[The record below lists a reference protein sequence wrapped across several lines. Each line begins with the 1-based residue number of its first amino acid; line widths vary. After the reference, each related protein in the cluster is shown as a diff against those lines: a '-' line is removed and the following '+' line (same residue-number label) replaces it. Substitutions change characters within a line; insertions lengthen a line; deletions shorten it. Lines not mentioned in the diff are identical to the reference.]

1 MEGCIADVRCPNC
14 GAPAKYD
21 IIKHQ
26 YLCSYCGGHAEIEEA
41 IAQKKGFRSILKSRI
56 KREAEKYHLISEECP
71 GCGAKIVV
79 EEGEAV
85 SDCAFCGAALVR
97 KTYLVSDNLP
107 EMIIP
112 FRITKEEAQ
121 NCLREWC
128 GKNVIRTEAK
138 HLKNKIDKLQGF
150 YLPYELIRGPVSSI
164 VSRSDGG
171 SRDYYCEGYVDD
183 IFVNGSRQL
192 DNLLL
197 DGMEPFEKD
206 ELKEFDF
213 GYVAGQRVKVTDI
226 DPKALEGRVD
236 EEVSSSYRPVVQK
249 TLETAAVDVSTS
261 TESIMRMPV
270 LLPVYY
276 VKDGMSMA
284 AVNGQTG
291 KVSVRAEKESHY
303 YFLPWWV
310 KAVLATLIISMV
322 VFAGFRLFGMPM
334 ETAVLITMLLAFFT
348 LIVTLCAYS
357 DTVKVDFRE
366 SAGHRI
372 LTTDNRPL
380 RRVDGTLVKDPQP
393 IKREA
398 VPPVFYEKIEG
409 KEQPVVLK
417 FTSAPRLAEM
427 VILAAVVLFL
437 PVIIALFL
445 NGFDFKKLN
454 LSGSAVWFCIMV
466 PVIPIYLLKFGRIEL
481 YERPWIY
488 RILEDGSKK
497 RYRKKP
503 DPDAVKET
511 AKIVLHGLFVPPVCF
526 GVWFGILCFGIICW
540 LTAFGY

>member
-1 MEGCIADVRCPNC
+1 MEGCIADVRCPDC
-14 GAPAKYD
+14 GAPANYD
-21 IIKHQ
+21 IIKQQ

-41 IAQKKGFRSILKSRI
+41 IAQKKGFRSILQSRI
-56 KREAEKYHLISEECP
+56 KRDAEKYHLISAECP

-97 KTYLVSDNLP
+97 KTYLVSDDLP

-112 FRITKEEAQ
+112 FRITQEEAQ
-121 NCLREWC
+121 NCLQDWCRQNAVRREA
-128 GKNVIRTEAK
+128 N
-138 HLKNKIDKLQGF
+138 HLKNKIDQLQGF
-150 YLPYELIRGPVSSI
+150 YLPYELIRGPVSSV

-171 SRDYYCEGYVDD
+171 SRNYHCEGYVDD

-197 DGMEPFEKD
+197 DGMEPFEIE

-226 DPKALEGRVD
+226 DPKTLAGRVD
-236 EEVSSSYRPVVQK
+236 EEVSTSYRPVVQK
-249 TLETAAVDVSTS
+249 TLETAAVDVNTS
-261 TESIMRMPV
+261 TESVLRMPV

-276 VKDGMSMA
+276 VKDGDGMA

-291 KVSVRAEKESHY
+291 KVSVRAETESHY
-303 YFLPWWV
+303 YFLPWWL
-310 KAVLATLIISMV
+310 KAVLATLIISAV
-322 VFAGFRLFGMPM
+322 VFAGFLLFGMQM
-334 ETAVLITMLLAFFT
+334 EMALLITGMLAFFT

-357 DTVKVDFRE
+357 DTVKVPFRG
-366 SAGHRI
+366 SAGHKI
-372 LTTDNRPL
+372 FTTDDRPL
-380 RRVDGTLVKDPQP
+380 RRIDGVLEKDPKP
-393 IKREA
+393 LKRS
-398 VPPVFYEKIEG
+398 VTPPVFFEKIEG
-409 KEQPVVLK
+409 TEQPVVLK
-417 FTSAPRLAEM
+417 FTSVPRVAGM
-427 VILAAVVLFL
+427 VLLAAAVLFL

-445 NGFDFKKLN
+445 NGFDFERLT

-481 YERPWIY
+481 YEQPWIY
-488 RILEDGSKK
+488 RIMEDGSKK
-497 RYRKKP
+497 RYRKKR
-503 DPDAVKET
+503 DPNEIKDT
-511 AKIVLHGLFVPPVCF
+511 AKIILGALFVPPVCF
-526 GVWFGILCFGIICW
+526 GVWFGILCFCTMCW